1 MSVIHTHERVRLV
14 RIIQRSRRST
24 CLRPHR
30 QSQQESEQQENCVP
44 RTLHGCRKTV
54 ETSPIYLR
62 LGVLMPRILSRS
74 LRKFA
79 FQLAHELWITLEFL
93 HQQSHDLQGLPADVM
108 FHSLD
113 ILVHGFG
120 IEPKP

>member
-1 MSVIHTHERVRLV
+1 MF
-14 RIIQRSRRST
+14 
-24 CLRPHR
+24 
-30 QSQQESEQQENCVP
+30 QE
-44 RTLHGCRKTV
+44 LFTV
-54 ETSPIYLR
+54 AEKRWKHHPSIFGW
-62 LGVLMPRILSRS
+62 GVLMPRILSRS

-79 FQLAHELWITLEFL
+79 FQLAHELWITLEFF